1 MTWEDVIV
9 AGLLGTST
17 GGAGEDSAGS
27 AITDSLLSWNGP
39 SSRLSSFMA
48 GNEASSDSTLPSGL
62 NRGGGTVRISLQIQ
76 GDYELFMGRFHGYL
90 AEFSLPLILAQPSFS
105 FLRFKIR
112 SARLDSVPLLWGGGG
127 LLMYHRMSIML

>member
-62 NRGGGTVRISLQIQ
+62 NRGGGGQLESR
-76 GDYELFMGRFHGYL
+76 Y
-90 AEFSLPLILAQPSFS
+90 
-105 FLRFKIR
+105 RFKVTTNCSWEDSMAIWRNFPFRLSWPNPASASSVSR
-112 SARLDSVPLLWGGGG
+112 SEVLGWILYRFCGGEGG
-127 LLMYHRMSIML
+127 C